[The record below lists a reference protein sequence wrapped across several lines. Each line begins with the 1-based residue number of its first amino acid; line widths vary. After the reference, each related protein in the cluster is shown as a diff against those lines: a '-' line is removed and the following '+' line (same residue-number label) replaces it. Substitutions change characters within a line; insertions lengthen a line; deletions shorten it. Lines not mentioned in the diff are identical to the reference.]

1 MNAMPNKPRMKAEE
15 FALLGGGEIAYVREI
30 SAEQA
35 HEMVDGLPENM
46 PVDIRLFGVYAA
58 DGTCMA
64 ITDSQ
69 ESALAS
75 VWENDLHATAVH

>member
-1 MNAMPNKPRMKAEE
+1 MNAMSNKPRMNAEE

-35 HEMVDGLPENM
+35 HEIVDGLPENL
-46 PVDIRLFGVYAA
+46 PVDVRLFGVYAA

-75 VWENDLHATAVH
+75 VWENDLHAMPVH